1 MTTKQTPPDTQSPS
15 VQNPSALRPAV
26 QKILAGQRAKQSE
39 AERVQVADLY
49 PQRSAGED
57 AHESDADGADSVD
70 SESAKWA
77 RHVEWTLRLMS

>member
-1 MTTKQTPPDTQSPS
+1 MTNKQTPPETQTPS

-26 QKILAGQRAKQSE
+26 QKILAGQRAKQCE

-49 PQRSAGED
+49 PQRSADED
-57 AHESDADGADSVD
+57 PPESDADRPD
-70 SESAKWA
+70 SEPAKWA